1 MTKKYNSEKTNR
13 SLTQAVGIGVLLSIA
28 ITLLAVCIS
37 ASLIVNERC
46 NESMIGILSNIIA
59 GVSAF
64 IGAFLAVKSTS
75 DKYAL
80 ISGITVS
87 VYVFLLFAIGI
98 LFFESTFYQP
108 WSKVLWAVVGGVFAC
123 IIALKKNGNKR
134 SKKSYHR

>member
-1 MTKKYNSEKTNR
+1 MTKKYNSEKKNR
-13 SLTQAVGIGVLLSIA
+13 SVTQAIGIGVLLSIA

-75 DKYAL
+75 D
-80 ISGITVS
+80 
-87 VYVFLLFAIGI
+87 
-98 LFFESTFYQP
+98 
-108 WSKVLWAVVGGVFAC
+108 
-123 IIALKKNGNKR
+123 
-134 SKKSYHR
+134 